1 MEILNLLNPKNTV
14 SFSRPL
20 AHALGLAE
28 ALVYSALI
36 SKQEYYSARGMLTDD
51 GWFYSTIADMQESTT
66 LSKRQQSAAVKS
78 LVSLGLIEYKKCGLP
93 ARRFFRVSDDAALLE
108 AYLGQGEETMTH
120 LNPIAQKQSDNAPA
134 GRRESAPP
142 EVPERADQPEQSET
156 VYNPNQK
163 NQKEIN
169 PVDINPYPS
178 IPRDGNDTNDNTA
191 VFISDNEAAE
201 RSLSAEERRDYREMI
216 LENIGY
222 RCFQDKSGL
231 DELVDIM
238 LDVVCSGRRT
248 IRVNGE
254 DMPKDVVAG
263 RFLKLGPEHVSY
275 VREAMQNNTSAVRNI
290 RAYLI
295 TALYNAPSTI
305 DSYYSSQVNHD
316 MYGAQG

>member
-1 MEILNLLNPKNTV
+1 M
-14 SFSRPL
+14 
-20 AHALGLAE
+20 
-28 ALVYSALI
+28 
-36 SKQEYYSARGMLTDD
+36 
-51 GWFYSTIADMQESTT
+51 
-66 LSKRQQSAAVKS
+66 
-78 LVSLGLIEYKKCGLP
+78 
-93 ARRFFRVSDDAALLE
+93 
-108 AYLGQGEETMTH
+108 
-120 LNPIAQKQSDNAPA
+120 
-134 GRRESAPP
+134 
-142 EVPERADQPEQSET
+142 
-156 VYNPNQK
+156 
-163 NQKEIN
+163 
-169 PVDINPYPS
+169 
-178 IPRDGNDTNDNTA
+178 NDTNDNTA
-191 VFISDNEAAE
+191 VYIYDNEAAE

-305 DSYYSSQVNHD
+305 DSYYSSQVKHD

>member
-93 ARRFFRVSDDAALLE
+93 ARRFFRVLDNTSQLE
-108 AYLGQGEETMTH
+108 AYLLFGEGAMNE

-142 EVPERADQPEQSET
+142 EVPKRADQPEQSET

-163 NQKEIN
+163 NQKEI
-169 PVDINPYPS
+169 PLPS
-178 IPRDGNDTNDNTA
+178 RHRG
-191 VFISDNEAAE
+191 
-201 RSLSAEERRDYREMI
+201 
-216 LENIGY
+216 
-222 RCFQDKSGL
+222 
-231 DELVDIM
+231 
-238 LDVVCSGRRT
+238 
-248 IRVNGE
+248 
-254 DMPKDVVAG
+254 
-263 RFLKLGPEHVSY
+263 
-275 VREAMQNNTSAVRNI
+275 
-290 RAYLI
+290 
-295 TALYNAPSTI
+295 
-305 DSYYSSQVNHD
+305 
-316 MYGAQG
+316 